1 MANKY
6 KTTAGN
12 FLSDF
17 LEEILDEA
25 GGIPEE
31 YQERVTIPYT
41 NEKDLSNPGLI
52 LSLDGKA
59 IGGVWLFGLWSSPI
73 TAKLHPSTLLA
84 INPDWNIIKR
94 DKRGNEKIWGKEIE
108 GYGDSIHFKNVLEL
122 LKFYEEHKDEIEG
135 LSKEFGPAYKEGE

>member
-6 KTTAGN
+6 KTTDGN

-31 YQERVTIPYT
+31 YKERVTIPYT

-94 DKRGNEKIWGKEIE
+94 DKKGNEKIWGKEID
-108 GYGDSIHFKNVLEL
+108 GYGDSIYFKNVKEL
-122 LKFYEEHKDEIEG
+122 IKFYDKHKAEIEK
-135 LSKEFGPAYKEGE
+135 LTEAFGPAYETV

>member
-1 MANKY
+1 
-6 KTTAGN
+6 
-12 FLSDF
+12 
-17 LEEILDEA
+17 LDEA

-31 YQERVTIPYT
+31 YQDRVTIPYA

-59 IGGVWLFGLWSSPI
+59 IGGVWLFGLWSRSI
-73 TAKLHPSTLLA
+73 TAKLHSSTLLA

-94 DKRGNEKIWGKEIE
+94 DKKGHEKIWGKEIE
-108 GYGDSIHFKNVLEL
+108 LYGDSVFFKNVLEL

-135 LSKEFGPAYKEGE
+135 LSKEFGPAYEEGE

>member
-6 KTTAGN
+6 KTTDGN

-31 YQERVTIPYT
+31 YQDRVTIPYT
-41 NEKDLSNPGLI
+41 NEKDMSNPGLI
-52 LSLDGKA
+52 LSLNGKA

-73 TAKLHPSTLLA
+73 TAKLHSSTILA

-94 DKRGNEKIWGKEIE
+94 DKKGNEKIWGKEIE
-108 GYGDSIHFKNVLEL
+108 LYGDSVFFKNVLEL

-135 LSKEFGPAYKEGE
+135 LSKEFGPAYETV

>member
-6 KTTAGN
+6 KTIDG

-31 YQERVTIPYT
+31 YKERVTIPYA
-41 NEKDLSNPGLI
+41 NEKDLSNPGLV

-73 TAKLHPSTLLA
+73 TTKLHPSTILA

-94 DKRGNEKIWGKEIE
+94 DKKGNEKIWGKEIE
-108 GYGDSIHFKNVLEL
+108 GYGDSIHFKNVKEMI
-122 LKFYEEHKDEIEG
+122 KFYNKHKAEIEK
-135 LSKEFGPAYKEGE
+135 LTEAFGPAYETV